1 MKLYLDDDSVAVVL
15 VALLRRAGHD
25 VQIPAD
31 AGIGGADDPVH
42 LTHAV
47 LQDRVLLSHNYRDFK
62 LLHDLVMAV
71 HGHHP
76 GILVV
81 RKDNDPEKDLTAHGI
96 VRAIAKLIASGSPL
110 VDEYHILNH
119 WR

>member
-31 AGIGGADDPVH
+31 AGIDGQEDPVH

-62 LLHDLVMAV
+62 LLHDLVVAV
-71 HGHHP
+71 RGHHA

-81 RKDNDPEKDLTAHGI
+81 RKDNDPKRDLTMHGI
-96 VRAIAKLIASGSPL
+96 VRAIAKLLASGMPIA
-110 VDEYHILNH
+110 DEYHILNH